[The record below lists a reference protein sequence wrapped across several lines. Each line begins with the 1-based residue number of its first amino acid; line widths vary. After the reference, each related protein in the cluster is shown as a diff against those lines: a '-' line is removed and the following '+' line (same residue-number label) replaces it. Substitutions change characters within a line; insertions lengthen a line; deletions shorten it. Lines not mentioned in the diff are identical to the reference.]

1 MKRFF
6 APCQAIIFVLSLTL
20 ISLVGG
26 LSTFAYGESVEDLN
40 LQMKT
45 MQDQMMQMQKNV
57 QALQNRI
64 NQLETAPPAPQ
75 LAAKPAPEVPALT
88 AKEVT
93 ALRNLKDLGNAWS
106 KYNMQLYGKVKVDFN
121 YDTAEFKK
129 YNDFIG
135 CVAKESD
142 YKNDSTDFNPRDT
155 RFGFK
160 ASHKWDEWW
169 SALGRVE
176 MDFYGDNNGD
186 NLIPRMR
193 LGYIDV
199 GYEKTHTSMV
209 VGQDWIPVSQLN
221 PSTVDFGILTAAG
234 NLWWRVPQVTVRQG
248 LGDFQVLV
256 SAMKHRRTSTENED
270 RMPWLLGRI
279 QYSNEILGKG
289 GLVAFGGGYRHAD
302 YGQNTSNNTDR
313 WLVCGEMKYVI
324 GPFTFK
330 GELWTGE
337 GIGRNFLR
345 YDLDM
350 AEDGGPA
357 SAYGGW
363 ADLTYAV
370 NDKTTMT
377 VGYGFDNPDNSD
389 IGYET
394 PGDGFNWDR
403 RFTRNEQYF
412 INTWYSLTKPLKVG
426 AEYIYIETERNQ
438 QIHPGNRFT
447 VSMQYAF

>member
-6 APCQAIIFVLSLTL
+6 APNRIVIFVLSLTL
-20 ISLVGG
+20 ITLTGG
-26 LSTFAYGESVEDLN
+26 LSEFAYGESAEDLKM
-40 LQMKT
+40 QMKT
-45 MQDQMMQMQKNV
+45 MQDQMMQMQKNM

-64 NQLETAPPAPQ
+64 NQLETAPPATQ
-75 LAAKPAPEVPALT
+75 VAAQPAPEVPVLT
-88 AKEVT
+88 AEEIT
-93 ALRNLKDLGNAWS
+93 ALKSLKTLGNVWS
-106 KYNMQLYGKVKVDFN
+106 KYNMELYGKVKVDFN
-121 YDTAEFKK
+121 YDTAEFKN
-129 YNDFIG
+129 YNDFVG
-135 CVAKESD
+135 CVAAESD
-142 YKNDSTDFNPRDT
+142 YENDSTDFNPRDT

-169 SALGRVE
+169 SALAHVE
-176 MDFYGDNNGD
+176 IDFYGDNNGD

-193 LGYIDV
+193 LSYIDL
-199 GYEKTHTSMV
+199 GYEKTHTSTV

-234 NLWWRVPQVTVRQG
+234 NLWWRVPQITVRQE
-248 LGDFQVLV
+248 LGDFQVLA
-256 SAMKHRRTSTENED
+256 SAMKHRRTDTENED
-270 RMPWLLGRI
+270 RMPWLLSRI

-289 GLVAFGGGYRHAD
+289 GLVALGGGYRHAD

-313 WLVCGEMKYVI
+313 WLVCGELKYI
-324 GPFTFK
+324 TGPFTLA

-363 ADLTYAV
+363 ADLTYAF

-377 VGYGFDNPDNSD
+377 AGYGFDNPNNSD
-389 IGYET
+389 M
-394 PGDGFNWDR
+394 GDLTDTDDR

-412 INTWYSLTKPLKVG
+412 INTWYALSKPLKVG
-426 AEYIYIETERNQ
+426 AEYIYIETERHQ
-438 QIHPGNRFT
+438 QINSGNRFT
-447 VSMQYAF
+447 VSMQYVF

>member
-1 MKRFF
+1 MKHFF
-6 APCQAIIFVLSLTL
+6 APYRTVIFVLSLTL
-20 ISLVGG
+20 ISFGG
-26 LSTFAYGESVEDLN
+26 LSTFAYGESAADLK

-45 MQDQMMQMQKNV
+45 MQDQMMQMQENM
-57 QALQNRI
+57 QTLQNRI

-75 LAAKPAPEVPALT
+75 VAAQQATDVPSLT
-88 AKEVT
+88 AEEIT
-93 ALRNLKDLGNAWS
+93 ALRSLKDLGNVWS

-121 YDTAEFKK
+121 YDTAEFTR
-129 YNDFIG
+129 YNDFVG
-135 CVAKESD
+135 AVAQESD
-142 YKNDSTDFNPRDT
+142 YKNDSTNFNPRDT
-155 RFGFK
+155 RIGFT
-160 ASHKWDEWW
+160 ASHKWGEW

-193 LGYIDV
+193 HGYIDI

-209 VGQDWIPVSQLN
+209 VGQDWVPVSQLN
-221 PSTVDFGILTAAG
+221 PSTIDFGIMTAAG
-234 NLWWRVPQVTVRQG
+234 NLWWRVPQVTVRQEF
-248 LGDFQVLV
+248 GDVQVLASV
-256 SAMKHRRTSTENED
+256 MKHRRTSTENED
-270 RMPWLLGRI
+270 RMPWLLGRV

-289 GLVAFGGGYRHAD
+289 GLVALGGGYRHAD
-302 YGQNTSNNTDR
+302 YGQDSSNNTDR
-313 WLVCGEMKYVI
+313 WLVCGELKYVA
-324 GPFTFK
+324 GSFTFK

-377 VGYGFDNPDNSD
+377 AGYGFDNPNNGD
-389 IGYET
+389 IGNLT
-394 PGDGFNWDR
+394 DTNDR

-426 AEYIYIETERNQ
+426 AEYIYIETERHE
-438 QIHPGNRFT
+438 QIHSGNRFT

>member
-1 MKRFF
+1 
-6 APCQAIIFVLSLTL
+6 
-20 ISLVGG
+20 
-26 LSTFAYGESVEDLN
+26 
-40 LQMKT
+40 
-45 MQDQMMQMQKNV
+45 
-57 QALQNRI
+57 
-64 NQLETAPPAPQ
+64 
-75 LAAKPAPEVPALT
+75 
-88 AKEVT
+88 
-93 ALRNLKDLGNAWS
+93 
-106 KYNMQLYGKVKVDFN
+106 MQLYGKVKVDFN

-129 YNDFIG
+129 YNDFVG
-135 CVAKESD
+135 AVAQESD

-155 RFGFK
+155 RIGFT
-160 ASHKWDEWW
+160 ASHKWGEW

-193 LGYIDV
+193 HGYIDI
-199 GYEKTHTSMV
+199 GYEKTQTSMV
-209 VGQDWIPVSQLN
+209 VGQDWVPVSQLN
-221 PSTVDFGILTAAG
+221 PSTIDFGILTAAG
-234 NLWWRVPQVTVRQG
+234 NLWWRVPQITVRQE
-248 LGDFQVLV
+248 LGDFQVLASV
-256 SAMKHRRTSTENED
+256 MKHRRKSTEDED
-270 RMPWLLGRI
+270 RMPWLLSRI

-289 GLVAFGGGYRHAD
+289 GLVALGGGYRHAD

-313 WLVCGEMKYVI
+313 WLVCGELKYVA

-377 VGYGFDNPDNSD
+377 AGYGFDNPNNGD
-389 IGYET
+389 IGDLNDT
-394 PGDGFNWDR
+394 NDR

-426 AEYIYIETERNQ
+426 AEYIYIETERHQ
-438 QIHPGNRFT
+438 QIHSGNRFT

>member
-1 MKRFF
+1 MQRFF
-6 APCQAIIFVLSLTL
+6 APCRAVIFVLSLTL
-20 ISLVGG
+20 ICLVGG

-45 MQDQMMQMQKNV
+45 MQDQMMQMQENM

-75 LAAKPAPEVPALT
+75 MAAQPATEVPALT
-88 AKEVT
+88 AEEVT
-93 ALRNLKDLGNAWS
+93 ALRNLKDLGNVWS

-129 YNDFIG
+129 YNDFVG
-135 CVAKESD
+135 AVAQESD
-142 YKNDSTDFNPRDT
+142 YKNDSTNFNPRDT
-155 RFGFK
+155 RIGFT
-160 ASHKWDEWW
+160 ASHKWGEW

-193 LGYIDV
+193 HGYIDI
-199 GYEKTHTSMV
+199 GYEKTQTSMV
-209 VGQDWIPVSQLN
+209 VGQDWVPVSQLN
-221 PSTVDFGILTAAG
+221 PSTIDFGILTAAG
-234 NLWWRVPQVTVRQG
+234 NLWWRVPQVTVRQE
-248 LGDFQVLV
+248 LGDFQVLASV
-256 SAMKHRRTSTENED
+256 MKHRRTSTENED
-270 RMPWLLGRI
+270 RMPWLLSRI

-289 GLVAFGGGYRHAD
+289 GIVALGGGYRHAD

-313 WLVCGEMKYVI
+313 WRVCGELKYVT

-350 AEDGGPA
+350 AEDGEPA

-377 VGYGFDNPDNSD
+377 AGYGFDNPNNGD
-389 IGYET
+389 IGDLT
-394 PGDGFNWDR
+394 DTNDR

-412 INTWYSLTKPLKVG
+412 INTWYSLTKPLKIG
-426 AEYIYIETERNQ
+426 AEYIYIETERHE
-438 QIHPGNRFT
+438 QIHSGNRFT

>member
-6 APCQAIIFVLSLTL
+6 APYRIIIFVLSLMF
-20 ISLVGG
+20 ICLVGG
-26 LSTFAYGESVEDLN
+26 LTTFAYGESIEDLK

-45 MQDQMMQMQKNV
+45 MQNQMMQMQENM

-75 LAAKPAPEVPALT
+75 VAAYPAS
-88 AKEVT
+88 EVT
-93 ALRNLKDLGNAWS
+93 ALTAEEVTALKSLKTMGNVWS
-106 KYNMQLYGKVKVDFN
+106 KYNMQLYGKVKIDFN

-135 CVAKESD
+135 AVAQESD
-142 YKNDSTDFNPRDT
+142 YKNDSTNFNPRDT
-155 RFGFK
+155 RIGFE
-160 ASHKWDEWW
+160 ASHKWDEW
-169 SALGRVE
+169 SALGRIE
-176 MDFYGDNNGD
+176 MDFYGDNEPGDDGD

-193 LGYIDV
+193 LGYIDI
-199 GYEKTHTSMV
+199 GNEKTQTSMV

-234 NLWWRVPQVTVRQG
+234 NLWWRVPQVTVRQE

-256 SAMKHRRTSTENED
+256 SAMKHRRTNTENED
-270 RMPWLLGRI
+270 RMPWLLSRI

-289 GLVAFGGGYRHAD
+289 GLVALGGGYRHAD
-302 YGQNTSNNTDR
+302 YGKNTSNNTDR
-313 WLVCGEMKYVI
+313 WLVCGELKYVT
-324 GPFTFK
+324 GPFTLA

-377 VGYGFDNPDNSD
+377 AGYGFDNPNNGD
-389 IGYET
+389 IGDLT
-394 PGDGFNWDR
+394 DTNDR

-412 INTWYSLTKPLKVG
+412 INTWYSLSKPLKVG
-426 AEYIYIETERNQ
+426 AEYIYIETERHQ
-438 QIHPGNRFT
+438 QIHSGNRFS
-447 VSMQYAF
+447 VSMQYLF

>member
-1 MKRFF
+1 MQRFF
-6 APCQAIIFVLSLTL
+6 APCRAVIFVLSLTL
-20 ISLVGG
+20 ICLVGG

-45 MQDQMMQMQKNV
+45 MQDQMMQMQENM

-75 LAAKPAPEVPALT
+75 MAAQPATEVPALT
-88 AKEVT
+88 AEEVT
-93 ALRNLKDLGNAWS
+93 ALRNLKDLGNVWS

-129 YNDFIG
+129 YNDFVG
-135 CVAKESD
+135 AVAQESD

-155 RFGFK
+155 RIGFT
-160 ASHKWDEWW
+160 ASHKWGEW

-193 LGYIDV
+193 HGYIDI
-199 GYEKTHTSMV
+199 GYEKTQTSMV
-209 VGQDWIPVSQLN
+209 VGQDWVPVSQLN
-221 PSTVDFGILTAAG
+221 PSTIDFGILTAAG
-234 NLWWRVPQVTVRQG
+234 NLWWRVPQVTVRQE
-248 LGDFQVLV
+248 LGDFQVLASV
-256 SAMKHRRTSTENED
+256 MKHRRTSTENED
-270 RMPWLLGRI
+270 RMPWLLSRI

-289 GLVAFGGGYRHAD
+289 GIVALGGGYRHAD

-313 WLVCGEMKYVI
+313 WLVCGELKYVT

-350 AEDGGPA
+350 AEDGEPA

-377 VGYGFDNPDNSD
+377 AGYGFDNPNNGD
-389 IGYET
+389 IGDLT
-394 PGDGFNWDR
+394 DTNDR

-412 INTWYSLTKPLKVG
+412 INTWYSLTKPLKIG
-426 AEYIYIETERNQ
+426 AEYIYIETERHE
-438 QIHPGNRFT
+438 QIHSGNRFT

>member
-1 MKRFF
+1 MQRFF
-6 APCQAIIFVLSLTL
+6 APCRAVIFVLSLTL
-20 ISLVGG
+20 ICLVGG

-45 MQDQMMQMQKNV
+45 MQDQMMQMQENM

-75 LAAKPAPEVPALT
+75 MAAQPATEVPALT
-88 AKEVT
+88 AEEVT
-93 ALRNLKDLGNAWS
+93 ALRNLKDLGNVWS

-129 YNDFIG
+129 YNDFVG
-135 CVAKESD
+135 AVAQESD

-155 RFGFK
+155 RIGFT
-160 ASHKWDEWW
+160 ASHKWGEW
-169 SALGRVE
+169 SALGRIE

-193 LGYIDV
+193 HGYIDI
-199 GYEKTHTSMV
+199 GYEKTQTSMV
-209 VGQDWIPVSQLN
+209 VGQDWVPVSQLN
-221 PSTVDFGILTAAG
+221 PSTIDFGILTAAG
-234 NLWWRVPQVTVRQG
+234 NLWWRVPQVTVRQE
-248 LGDFQVLV
+248 LGDFQVLASV
-256 SAMKHRRTSTENED
+256 MKHRRTSTENED
-270 RMPWLLGRI
+270 RMPWLLSRI

-289 GLVAFGGGYRHAD
+289 GIVALGGGYRHAD

-313 WLVCGEMKYVI
+313 WLVCGELKYVT

-350 AEDGGPA
+350 AEDGEPA

-377 VGYGFDNPDNSD
+377 AGYGFDNPNNGD
-389 IGYET
+389 IGDLT
-394 PGDGFNWDR
+394 DTNDR

-412 INTWYSLTKPLKVG
+412 INTWYSLTKPLKIG
-426 AEYIYIETERNQ
+426 AEYIYIETERHE
-438 QIHPGNRFT
+438 QIHSGNRFT

>member
-6 APCQAIIFVLSLTL
+6 APYRAVIFVLSLTL
-20 ISLVGG
+20 ICFGG
-26 LSTFAYGESVEDLN
+26 LSTFAYGESAEDLK

-45 MQDQMMQMQKNV
+45 MQDQMMQMQENM

-64 NQLETAPPAPQ
+64 NQLETAPAPQ
-75 LAAKPAPEVPALT
+75 VAAQPAHEVPALT
-88 AKEVT
+88 AEEVT
-93 ALRNLKDLGNAWS
+93 ALRNLKDLGNVWS

-121 YDTAEFKK
+121 YDTAEFTK
-129 YNDFIG
+129 YNDFVG
-135 CVAKESD
+135 AVAAESD
-142 YKNDSTDFNPRDT
+142 YKNDSTNFNPRDT
-155 RFGFK
+155 RIGFT
-160 ASHKWDEWW
+160 ASHKWGEW
-169 SALGRVE
+169 SALGRIE

-193 LGYIDV
+193 HGYIDI
-199 GYEKTHTSMV
+199 GYEKTGTSVV
-209 VGQDWIPVSQLN
+209 VGQDWVPVSQLN
-221 PSTVDFGILTAAG
+221 PSTIDFGIMTAAG
-234 NLWWRVPQVTVRQG
+234 NLWWRVPQITVRQEF
-248 LGDFQVLV
+248 GDFQVLA
-256 SAMKHRRTSTENED
+256 SMMKHRRTDTENED
-270 RMPWLLGRI
+270 RMPWILSRI

-289 GLVAFGGGYRHAD
+289 GLVALGGGYRDAD
-302 YGQNTSNNTDR
+302 YGQDSSNNTDR
-313 WLVCGEMKYVI
+313 WLVCGEMKYVA

-330 GELWTGE
+330 GELWTGD

-377 VGYGFDNPDNSD
+377 AGYGFDNPDNGD
-389 IGYET
+389 IGDLT
-394 PGDGFNWDR
+394 NDR

-412 INTWYSLTKPLKVG
+412 INTWYSLSKPLKIG
-426 AEYIYIETERNQ
+426 AEYIYIETERHE
-438 QIHPGNRFT
+438 QIHSGNRFT

>member
-6 APCQAIIFVLSLTL
+6 APCRAVIFVLSLTL
-20 ISLVGG
+20 ICLVGG
-26 LSTFAYGESVEDLN
+26 LNTFAYGESAEDLK

-45 MQDQMMQMQKNV
+45 MQDQMMQMQENM

-75 LAAKPAPEVPALT
+75 VAALT
-88 AKEVT
+88 AEEIT
-93 ALRNLKDLGNAWS
+93 ALRNLKTLGNVWS

-121 YDTAEFKK
+121 YDTAEFTK
-129 YNDFIG
+129 YNDFVG
-135 CVAKESD
+135 AVAQESN
-142 YKNDSTDFNPRDT
+142 YTNDSTNFNPRDT
-155 RFGFK
+155 RIGFT
-160 ASHKWDEWW
+160 AGHKWGEW

-193 LGYIDV
+193 HGYIDI
-199 GYEKTHTSMV
+199 GYEKTGTSMV

-221 PSTVDFGILTAAG
+221 PSTIDFGILTAAG
-234 NLWWRVPQVTVRQG
+234 NLWWRVPQVTVRQE
-248 LGDFQVLV
+248 LGDIQVLASV
-256 SAMKHRRTSTENED
+256 MKHRRKSTEDED
-270 RMPWLLGRI
+270 RMPWILSRI

-289 GLVAFGGGYRHAD
+289 GLVALGGGYRHAD
-302 YGQNTSNNTDR
+302 YEHNSSNNTDR
-313 WLVCGEMKYVI
+313 WLVCGELKYVA

-345 YDLDM
+345 YDLDI

-377 VGYGFDNPDNSD
+377 AGYGFDNPNNGD
-389 IGYET
+389 IGDLT
-394 PGDGFNWDR
+394 DTNDR

-426 AEYIYIETERNQ
+426 AEYVYIETERHQ
-438 QIHPGNRFT
+438 QIHSGNRFT
-447 VSMQYAF
+447 VSMQYVF